1 MSETCS
7 SVLTIKDYYNSCSIS
22 GPWFRASTLPSVF
35 SVGNGGRGMHYSL
48 AFLRTSLQNNG
59 FIDYIKHPLK
69 MAEDFNR
76 KPDLEV
82 SSAEKNELPK
92 VFQGL
97 WLTNPEN
104 PKPILKYLSNFIAQG
119 KKLEGYQAIIW
130 TNLSPEKLNEL
141 NPILKEENIVV
152 KNIVTLDTEYKN
164 LLDFVISPNKYIK
177 PEQNSNYNGLL
188 IDVAKYLILENKGG
202 ILADS
207 NFEFDNN
214 FELKNFNNIDFTAL
228 YKGNNFIENGFLVA
242 KPHHLI
248 AKELLNII
256 DEMLNN
262 PDCALNNLRDL
273 GNMDTITFLF
283 SMMPLSMAYM
293 KYNNLENNVDALVSS
308 TKIKKPKEFDV
319 ELLEQVQN
327 FENKSYLLEADNFVE
342 LTEYVDDYLSILSDL
357 ESYTS
362 PNCLGE
368 SIGRDNNLSMT
379 WWGAAIVE

>member
-22 GPWFRASTLPSVF
+22 GSSNSIAALPSIF
-35 SVGNGGRGMHYSL
+35 PAGSGRGIHFSL
-48 AFLRTSLQNNG
+48 AFLRTSIKDNG

-69 MAEDFNR
+69 IVEDFTR
-76 KPDLEV
+76 KPSLEA
-82 SSAEKNELPK
+82 SNIEKDGLPK
-92 VFQGL
+92 IFQGL

-104 PKPILKYLSNFIAQG
+104 PKPILDYLLNFIEQG
-119 KKLEGYQAIIW
+119 KKLEGYQSIIW
-130 TNLSPEKLNEL
+130 TNLSSEKLNEL
-141 NPILKEENIVV
+141 NPILKEENILV
-152 KNIVTLDTEYKN
+152 KNISTLETQYQN
-164 LLDFVISPNKYIK
+164 LLDFVISPSKYIK
-177 PEQNSNYNGLL
+177 PEQHSNYNGLL
-188 IDVAKYLILENKGG
+188 IDLAKYLILENQGG
-202 ILADS
+202 ILADF
-207 NFEFDNN
+207 NFKFDNK
-214 FELKNFNNIDFTAL
+214 FKLESFNNIDFTAF
-228 YKGNNFIENGFLVA
+228 YKGKYFIENGFLVSN
-242 KPHHLI
+242 PHHLI